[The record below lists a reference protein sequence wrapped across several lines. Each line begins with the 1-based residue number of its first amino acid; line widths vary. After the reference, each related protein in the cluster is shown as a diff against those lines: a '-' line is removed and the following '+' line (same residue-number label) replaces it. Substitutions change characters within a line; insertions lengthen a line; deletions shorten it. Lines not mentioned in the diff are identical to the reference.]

1 MRCSGAGVRLPP
13 WFRRIASEML
23 AFQRQRVVK
32 SGASST
38 ACTSTS
44 STDALL
50 RKRATLSSSKL
61 CVSPSDSTIASSVA
75 AACSSKLNARQ
86 KRLRR
91 ASPKARLIRAP
102 SGAWMTSCIPPDS
115 SKKRSNTSVASRRQT
130 AQHGLGGCEIF
141 DELLRRHTIDAETLH
156 GVVDGSSD
164 SLAGHLGQQRL
175 DGFPQP
181 RHCRGELGCA
191 GRRLAEPERDTG
203 RLTLG
208 VFDPDT
214 ARLDAQD
221 AVRGVTKLEDVALEA
236 LDREILVERSD
247 ERPGRLEDHLVVRVV
262 GDGAATGDGGQPGAT
277 PRPQPVVHRI
287 TVQIGAAS
295 PAPCADALGE
305 HPHHV
310 IEVLARQLPVR
321 PCAGD
326 EGEELLL
333 AIFARRHLGHDLLR
347 QHVERVRRDAQLI
360 ELLAAHRI
368 EQRDRF
374 DQLVAA
380 RREQPALRHAADRVI
395 GTTHPLQ
402 EHGDGARRPQLTDEL
417 HVANV
422 DTELERGRCDH
433 RLEPARLETLLR
445 VEALLLGETAM
456 VSRDVLLADALGEM
470 PRHPLH
476 HAPRIREYERGVM
489 LRTRLAS
496 WS

>member
-115 SKKRSNTSVASRRQT
+115 SKKRSNTSVSVVGRRPST
-130 AQHGLGGCEIF
+130 ALA
-141 DELLRRHTIDAETLH
+141 DARYSTSCCAATRSMRKRCI

-181 RHCRGELGCA
+181 RHCRGELGRA
-191 GRRLAEPERDTG
+191 RRRLAEPERDAG

-208 VFDPDT
+208 VLDPDA

-262 GDGAATGDGGQPGAT
+262 GDGAATGDGGQPRAT

-287 TVQIGAAS
+287 AVQIGAAP
-295 PAPCADALGE
+295 PAPRADALGE

-310 IEVLARQLPVR
+310 IEVLARRAP
-321 PCAGD
+321 G
-326 EGEELLL
+326 
-333 AIFARRHLGHDLLR
+333 
-347 QHVERVRRDAQLI
+347 
-360 ELLAAHRI
+360 
-368 EQRDRF
+368 
-374 DQLVAA
+374 
-380 RREQPALRHAADRVI
+380 
-395 GTTHPLQ
+395 
-402 EHGDGARRPQLTDEL
+402 
-417 HVANV
+417 
-422 DTELERGRCDH
+422 
-433 RLEPARLETLLR
+433 
-445 VEALLLGETAM
+445 TAM
-456 VSRDVLLADALGEM
+456 RA
-470 PRHPLH
+470 
-476 HAPRIREYERGVM
+476 
-489 LRTRLAS
+489 
-496 WS
+496 